1 MEPCQGGALPMNLS
15 YREVY
20 VMNREEARRQLVET
34 YMATGNLSESAR
46 LWQTSRHLVRKW
58 VCRY

>member
-1 MEPCQGGALPMNLS
+1 MNLS

>member
-1 MEPCQGGALPMNLS
+1 MKLCYS
-15 YREVY
+15 EVY

-34 YMATGNLSESAR
+34 YIATGNLSESAR
-46 LWQTSRHLVRKW
+46 LWQTSRDLVRKW